1 MKRGIRS
8 AWALLGLLVT
18 FSAIGADA
26 PIGKVVS
33 MQGKVVARVEG
44 TIAGLAR
51 LRYLKSG
58 DSVYRKD
65 LINTS
70 SDGSVKILFNDESIM
85 DVGPSSLFKVAQFD
99 SAANSKDRRVEMGLE
114 YGKVRAS
121 INQKVGPRGRFLL
134 RTRAAT
140 MGVRGTEFYVMSD
153 ILGAPGGQP
162 DPEQPRS
169 EPVKTQV
176 VVTEGKVEVAKTVP
190 PSAGPKERE
199 AAKPVEVNPGE
210 KITAVV
216 ETAPQKK
223 GEATLSPP
231 EVREPPKVEKIT
243 PEEIKTVEAEVKLK
257 DTTFAKAIV
266 VEPEAEPGQ
275 AGLPQVQGGRGPEV
289 GGETLAAIQ
298 EMMAKNPGNIEVP
311 KAGEL
316 GIPGSFQAQPGFN
329 GNFLP
334 GFNRPMAKLKVIF
347 NR

>member
-8 AWALLGLLVT
+8 VLALLSLLVAMT
-18 FSAIGADA
+18 AQGSDT
-26 PIGKVVS
+26 PVGKVVS
-33 MQGKVVARVEG
+33 IQGKVVARVDG
-44 TIAGLAR
+44 AITGLAR

-58 DSVYRKD
+58 DSVYKKD

-70 SDGSVKILFNDESIM
+70 SEGSVKILFQDESIM

-99 SAANSKDRRVEMGLE
+99 ATADSKNRRVEMGLE

-121 INQKVGPRGRFLL
+121 VNQKLGPRGKFIL

-153 ILGAPGGQP
+153 IIGAPGGQP
-162 DPEQPRS
+162 DPEQPKS
-169 EPVKTQV
+169 EPIKTQV
-176 VVTEGKVEVAKTVP
+176 VVTEGKVEVSKPVSPT
-190 PSAGPKERE
+190 AGAKERE

-210 KITAVV
+210 KVTAVV
-216 ETAPQKK
+216 ETSPPKK
-223 GEATLSPP
+223 GEPSSSPP

-243 PEEIKTVEAEVKLK
+243 MEEIKKVETEVKLK
-257 DTTFAKAIV
+257 DATFAKAIV
-266 VEPEAEPGQ
+266 VEPSAEQGNS
-275 AGLPQVQGGRGPEV
+275 GLPQVQGGQGSGV

-298 EMMAKNPGNIEVP
+298 DMMAKNPGNIEVP

-334 GFNRPMAKLKVIF
+334 ASTDRWPS
-347 NR
+347 

>member
-1 MKRGIRS
+1 MKRGILS
-8 AWALLGLLVT
+8 VWTLLGLLGTVT
-18 FSAIGADA
+18 AFGVEA
-26 PIGKVVS
+26 PVGKVVS

-58 DSVYRKD
+58 DPVYKKD

-99 SAANSKDRRVEMGLE
+99 SAADSKDRRVEMGLE

-121 INQKVGPRGRFLL
+121 VNQKLGPRGKFIL

-153 ILGAPGGQP
+153 ILGTPGGQP
-162 DPEQPRS
+162 DPEQPKS

-190 PSAGPKERE
+190 PSAGQKERE

-210 KITAVV
+210 KVTAVV
-216 ETAPQKK
+216 ETAAQKK
-223 GEATLSPP
+223 GEAPQGPP
-231 EVREPPKVEKIT
+231 EVSEPPKIEKIT

-257 DTTFAKAIV
+257 DATFAKAIV
-266 VEPEAEPGQ
+266 VEPEAEQGQ
-275 AGLPQVQGGRGPEV
+275 SGLPQVQGGTGSGV
-289 GGETLAAIQ
+289 GGETLSAIQ
-298 EMMAKNPGNIEVP
+298 DMMAKSPGNIEVP

>member
-8 AWALLGLLVT
+8 VAALLGLLAA
-18 FSAIGADA
+18 FSAQGSDA
-26 PIGKVVS
+26 PVGKVVS
-33 MQGKVVARVEG
+33 IQGKVVARVEG
-44 TIAGLAR
+44 AIAGLAR

-58 DSVYRKD
+58 DSVYKKD

-70 SDGSVKILFNDESIM
+70 SDGNVKILFQDESIM

-99 SAANSKDRRVEMGLE
+99 SAADSKNRRVEMGLE

-121 INQKVGPRGRFLL
+121 VNQKLGPRGKFIL

-153 ILGAPGGQP
+153 IIGAQGGQP
-162 DPEQPRS
+162 DPELPKS
-169 EPVKTQV
+169 APIKTEV
-176 VVTEGKVEVAKTVP
+176 VVTEGKVEVSKPV
-190 PSAGPKERE
+190 SSNAGTKERE
-199 AAKPVEVNPGE
+199 ASKPVEVNPGE
-210 KITAVV
+210 KVTAVV
-216 ETAPQKK
+216 ETAPPKK
-223 GEATLSPP
+223 GEQPASPP
-231 EVREPPKVEKIT
+231 EVREPPKIEKVSM
-243 PEEIKTVEAEVKLK
+243 EEIKKVESEVKLK
-257 DTTFAKAIV
+257 DSTFAKAIV
-266 VEPEAEPGQ
+266 VEPAAEQGNT
-275 AGLPQVQGGRGPEV
+275 GLPQVQGSQGSGV

-298 EMMAKNPGNIEVP
+298 DMMAKNPGNIEVP

-347 NR
+347 DR

>member
-1 MKRGIRS
+1 MKRGFRS
-8 AWALLGLLVT
+8 AWALLGLLGTGTAFGV
-18 FSAIGADA
+18 DA
-26 PIGKVVS
+26 PVGKVVS

-58 DSVYRKD
+58 DSVYKKD

-99 SAANSKDRRVEMGLE
+99 SAADSKDRRVEMGLE

-121 INQKVGPRGRFLL
+121 INQKLGARGKFIL

-162 DPEQPRS
+162 DPEQPKS

-210 KITAVV
+210 KMTAVV

-223 GEATLSPP
+223 GEVPQGPP

-257 DTTFAKAIV
+257 DSTFAKAIV

-275 AGLPQVQGGRGPEV
+275 SGLPQVQGGKGSGV
-289 GGETLAAIQ
+289 GGETLSAIQ
-298 EMMAKNPGNIEVP
+298 DMMAKNPGNIEVP